1 VWAADG
7 ELVDKVRRGEPLSPM
22 LTVRDRL
29 VELGR
34 DPDAQ

>member
-7 ELVDKVRRGEPLSPM
+7 ELVAKIRRGETLRPM

-29 VELGR
+29 MALGR
-34 DPDAQ
+34 EPEAQ

>member
-7 ELVDKVRRGEPLSPM
+7 ELVGKVQRGEALRPM

-29 VELGR
+29 VALGR
-34 DPDAQ
+34 DPEVR